1 MNTSSVVR
9 NSLWLS
15 LISSVISLGL
25 KFAGF
30 SLTGSNTV
38 LSDAAE
44 SVVHVFAVA
53 FVLFGYY
60 LSVKPA
66 DETHL
71 YGHERIEFLSVG
83 VEGLV
88 IILAGV
94 SILLHAIDSIVN
106 GIVLQNI
113 STGMM
118 FIGAATLLNLATG
131 SYVLSVGRRENHM
144 IAISNGK
151 HTLTD
156 VWTSGAALL
165 TLWII
170 SVTDLLFLDI
180 VVSIALAVFI
190 IYEATKLLRFAV
202 DGIMDKKDT
211 QVHDALLSVLES
223 PLPGHILDWHNLRHR
238 SSGRTTWVELH
249 LVFDKDLPI
258 ETAHADATLLERKLM
273 DALQEDAVVTLHFEP
288 NLPDHAIH
296 AVLNGAYK
304 NRRLEEFN

>member
-1 MNTSSVVR
+1 MYTSNAVR
-9 NSLWLS
+9 NSLWVS
-15 LISSVISLGL
+15 LVSSLISLGL
-25 KFAGF
+25 KFSGF
-30 SLTGSNTV
+30 ILTESNTV

-44 SVVHVFAVA
+44 SVVHVFAVG

-60 LSVKPA
+60 LSLKPA

-83 VEGLV
+83 IEGLV

-94 SILLHAIDSIVN
+94 SILFHTIESLIN
-106 GIVLQNI
+106 GIVIQNI
-113 STGMM
+113 STGMV
-118 FIGAATLLNLATG
+118 FIGAATVLNLATG
-131 SYVLSVGRRENHM
+131 SYVLAVGRRENHM

-170 SVTDLLFLDI
+170 SLTGLLFIDI
-180 VVSIALAVFI
+180 VVSIALAVYI
-190 IYEATKLLRFAV
+190 MYEATKLLRFAV

-211 QVHDALLSVLES
+211 QVHNALLSVLDE

-249 LVFDKDLPI
+249 LVFNKDLPI
-258 ETAHADATLLERKLM
+258 ETAHADATILERKLM
-273 DALQEDAVVTLHFEP
+273 DALKEDAVVTLHFEP
-288 NLPDHAIH
+288 NLPDKAIH
-296 AVLNGAYK
+296 AVLDGAYK